1 MALGVWHFAAKSHV
15 DVKRVYSRF
24 GNIVSD
30 TTVRDALNSLTGSSL
45 RILQA
50 SVQDATAR
58 GETEWCLILDNVQEY
73 CPVYEGGIARQ
84 SILKVGTAATAI
96 RLDDCK
102 PGAFD
107 LQSHLLRLAQKERT
121 KMTVETLWTD
131 IDWQHLRTVQ
141 ALHWVRVLAGYI
153 PELNFMSAEISSR
166 FRLPPL
172 AKHRMREGRKT
183 MVQPLGTNAEREI
196 ETQGMARA
204 ILDFDEQMGLGPEA
218 AENLISWVRGDG
230 ASYATTLRLQKYLC
244 AIPDNHQSFRN
255 RIATPEIW
263 HAKATAI
270 NSIAANHYGP
280 ATSKDPSSL
289 SRSSSLAGFKR
300 PSNLSS
306 CDYYL
311 TVRSMTLI
319 WEAQVLDCWR

>member
-1 MALGVWHFAAKSHV
+1 
-15 DVKRVYSRF
+15 
-24 GNIVSD
+24 
-30 TTVRDALNSLTGSSL
+30 
-45 RILQA
+45 
-50 SVQDATAR
+50 
-58 GETEWCLILDNVQEY
+58 
-73 CPVYEGGIARQ
+73 
-84 SILKVGTAATAI
+84 
-96 RLDDCK
+96 
-102 PGAFD
+102 
-107 LQSHLLRLAQKERT
+107 
-121 KMTVETLWTD
+121 MTVETLWTD

-141 ALHWVRVLAGYI
+141 ALRWVRVLAGYI

-183 MVQPLGTNAEREI
+183 MVQPLGTNTEREI

-263 HAKATAI
+263 HAKATAM
-270 NSIAANHYGP
+270 NSIAGIIMDRQRAKTPLRFLAAQAWLVSNVQV
-280 ATSKDPSSL
+280 TSVVVI
-289 SRSSSLAGFKR
+289 
-300 PSNLSS
+300 
-306 CDYYL
+306 
-311 TVRSMTLI
+311 TI
-319 WEAQVLDCWR
+319 